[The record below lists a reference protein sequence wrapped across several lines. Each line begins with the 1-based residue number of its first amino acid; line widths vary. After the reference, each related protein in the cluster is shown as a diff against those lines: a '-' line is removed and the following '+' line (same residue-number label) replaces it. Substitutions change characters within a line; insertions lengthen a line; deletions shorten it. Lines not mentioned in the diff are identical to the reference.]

1 MSVLNRRALTG
12 STLVVLAVLFIALV
26 MLTGVLFRGARV
38 DLTQDRLYTLS
49 DGTRSLIRPCA
60 PMPSACAS
68 CWRKWSR
75 SPQASCAWK

>member
-49 DGTRSLIRPCA
+49 EGTRALIGKMEGDEVALEA
-60 PMPSACAS
+60 PGGTHEFEILEV
-68 CWRKWSR
+68 RYE
-75 SPQASCAWK
+75 